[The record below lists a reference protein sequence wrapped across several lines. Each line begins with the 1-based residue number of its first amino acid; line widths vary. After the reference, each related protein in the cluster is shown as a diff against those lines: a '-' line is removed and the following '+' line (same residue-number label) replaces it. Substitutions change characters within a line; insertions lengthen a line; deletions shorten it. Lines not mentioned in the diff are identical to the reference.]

1 MGISKLKGRSKAS
14 LVCGLFFLLIFSCK
28 SEGNG
33 NGDATKHTLTITK
46 PTDGTLSSDV
56 GSIKCGSKG
65 TTCKAEFS
73 KGTKVTLTATADT
86 GYAPAAW
93 QGNCDK
99 TATDQACKLVMDANK
114 SAGLTFIDPNDIDGD
129 GIPNDTDVD
138 EDNDGL
144 IEVHNLDMFDHI
156 RHSLAGTSY
165 KTGAD
170 AKGNTRGAPTGQTDN
185 CKTATDG
192 AYLCGYEL
200 AKNLDFADG
209 TSYAN
214 GSVNTDWRPNNED
227 TSSATNEGFAGAID
241 FAGIFEGNGHSISNL
256 YSRET
261 TNAGATIGLFICI
274 TEDATIRNLEVA
286 NAHLHGG
293 TGVDYIGG
301 LVGYSQGRIS
311 ASYATGGTINISTR
325 NDRAGGLVGDNS
337 GKVIASYATGDVNG
351 DAGTNQI
358 GGLVGWNSDDGNI
371 SASYATGDVNDGA
384 GPDEIGG
391 LVGLNDGNISTS
403 YATGDVNGDGSV
415 GGLVGNNSGKVIA
428 SYATGDV
435 NGGAGKDVVGGL
447 VGSISE
453 SSASISA
460 SYATG
465 AVNGGDGDDRIGALV
480 GDNIALDGN
489 AGNITVS
496 YAFGSKTEGE
506 NENYGSDGDAHPAGV
521 SDATG
526 LTAMNAGSEWNDAG
540 EKTLNAWDFG
550 NNTQAPALKYADYDG
565 SGDAYSCDMFPAKI
579 PGTDTTLVC
588 GTANASLLPEQ
599 RP

>member
-1 MGISKLKGRSKAS
+1 MNLNNKINPIDIGISKLKGRSKAS

-99 TATDQACKLVMDANK
+99 TATDQACKLVMDANR
-114 SAGLTFIDPNDIDGD
+114 SAGKLFADA
-129 GIPNDTDVD
+129 DVD

-156 RHSLAGTSY
+156 QHNLAGTSY

-200 AKNLDFADG
+200 MKDLDFADG

-256 YSRET
+256 YSRDT
-261 TNAGATIGLFICI
+261 TNAGATIGLFIST

-286 NAHLHGG
+286 DAHLHGG
-293 TGVDYIGG
+293 TGLNNIGT
-301 LVGYSQGRIS
+301 LVGVNNANIS
-311 ASYATGGTINISTR
+311 ASYATGGTIN
-325 NDRAGGLVGDNS
+325 NS
-337 GKVIASYATGDVNG
+337 AMNAN
-351 DAGTNQI
+351 I
-358 GGLVGWNSDDGNI
+358 GGLVGQNGGSI
-371 SASYATGDVNDGA
+371 S
-384 GPDEIGG
+384 
-391 LVGLNDGNISTS
+391 
-403 YATGDVNGDGSV
+403 
-415 GGLVGNNSGKVIA
+415 A

-435 NGGAGKDVVGGL
+435 NGGAGTDYIGGLVGWNSSDGNISASYATGTVNGGVGPPDQIGGLVGQNNSSISASYATGDVNGGGSVGGLVGNVAICQLCHGGCQWHIHDDYIGGL
-447 VGSISE
+447 VGSILE

-465 AVNGGDGDDRIGALV
+465 AVNGGDGDDTIGTLV
-480 GDNIALDGN
+480 GENIALDGN

-506 NENYGSDGDAHPAGV
+506 DDGSDGDAHPAGV

-540 EKTLNAWDFG
+540 EKTLGAWDFG

>member
-1 MGISKLKGRSKAS
+1 MNLNNKINPIDMGISKLKGRSKAS

-99 TATDQACKLVMDANK
+99 TATDQACKLVMDANR
-114 SAGLTFIDPNDIDGD
+114 SAGKLFADA
-129 GIPNDTDVD
+129 DVD

-156 RHSLAGTSY
+156 QHNLAGTSY

-200 AKNLDFADG
+200 MKDLDFADG

-214 GSVNTDWRPNNED
+214 GTVNNNWRPNNED

-261 TNAGATIGLFICI
+261 TNANATIGLFKII
-274 TEDATIRNLEVA
+274 EADATIRNLEVA
-286 NAHLHGG
+286 DAHLHGG
-293 TGVDYIGG
+293 TGLNNIGT
-301 LVGYSQGRIS
+301 LVGVNKGNIS
-311 ASYATGGTINISTR
+311 ASYATGGTINNSAR
-325 NDRAGGLVGDNS
+325 NANIGGLVGQNGGS
-337 GKVIASYATGDVNG
+337 ISASYATGAVNG
-351 DAGTNQI
+351 GANAEFG
-358 GGLVGWNSDDGNI
+358 GGLVGWNNHKGNI
-371 SASYATGDVNDGA
+371 SASYATGTVNGGVWVDQ
-384 GPDEIGG
+384 IGG
-391 LVGLNDGNISTS
+391 LVGLNDGNISAS
-403 YATGDVNGDGSV
+403 YATGTVNGGADDDSI
-415 GGLVGNNSGKVIA
+415 GGLVGANNGKVIA
-428 SYATGDV
+428 SYATGTV
-435 NGGAGKDVVGGL
+435 NGGADDDTIGGL
-447 VGSISE
+447 VGFTSE

-465 AVNGGDGDDRIGALV
+465 AVNGGDGDDTIGTLV
-480 GDNIALDGN
+480 GENIALDGN

-506 NENYGSDGDAHPAGV
+506 NDGSDGDAHPAGV

>member
-1 MGISKLKGRSKAS
+1 MNLNNKINPIDIGISKLKGRSKAS

-99 TATDQACKLVMDANK
+99 TATDQACKLVMDANR
-114 SAGLTFIDPNDIDGD
+114 SAGKLFADA
-129 GIPNDTDVD
+129 DVD

-156 RHSLAGTSY
+156 QHNLAGTSY

-200 AKNLDFADG
+200 MKDLDFADG

-256 YSRET
+256 YSRDT
-261 TNAGATIGLFICI
+261 TNAGATIGLFIST

-286 NAHLHGG
+286 DAHLHGG
-293 TGVDYIGG
+293 TGLNNIGT
-301 LVGYSQGRIS
+301 LVGVNNANIS
-311 ASYATGGTINISTR
+311 ASYATGGTINNSAR
-325 NDRAGGLVGDNS
+325 NAN
-337 GKVIASYATGDVNG
+337 
-351 DAGTNQI
+351 I
-358 GGLVGWNSDDGNI
+358 GGLVGQNGGSI
-371 SASYATGDVNDGA
+371 S
-384 GPDEIGG
+384 
-391 LVGLNDGNISTS
+391 
-403 YATGDVNGDGSV
+403 
-415 GGLVGNNSGKVIA
+415 A

-435 NGGAGKDVVGGL
+435 NGGAGTDYIGGLVGWNSSDGNISASYATGTVNGGVGPPDQIGGLVGQNNSSISASYATGDVNGNIHDDYIGGL
-447 VGSISE
+447 VGSILE

-465 AVNGGDGDDRIGALV
+465 AVNGGDGDDTIGTLV
-480 GDNIALDGN
+480 GENIALDGN

-506 NENYGSDGDAHPAGV
+506 EDGSDGDAHPAGV

-540 EKTLNAWDFG
+540 EKTLGAWDFG